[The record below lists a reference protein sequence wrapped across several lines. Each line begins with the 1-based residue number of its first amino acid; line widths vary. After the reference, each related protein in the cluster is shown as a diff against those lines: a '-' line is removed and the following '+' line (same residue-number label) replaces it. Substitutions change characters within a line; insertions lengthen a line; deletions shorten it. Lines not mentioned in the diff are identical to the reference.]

1 MVLETMPKF
10 VGATVTRSE
19 DPRFLTGK
27 GRYVDDIRI
36 PGTLHVAIV
45 RSPVAHARIRG
56 VDVSAAEALDGV
68 VAVITGATLRGLV
81 PPMTPD
87 LGMADYH
94 PAPQLALATDTVRF
108 VGEPVAAVVAASRYV
123 AEDAADLVEVDYE
136 ELPVVMNAD
145 AALADGS
152 PQLHE
157 DVPGNLV
164 HHMSLNSG
172 DMDAALS
179 EADEVIRHTFQSHR
193 HEAVPLEGRA
203 VLASYD
209 VATESLTVWTSS
221 QIPHLVRT
229 LLARLLEMPEHS
241 VHVVA
246 PDVGGGFGLKAML
259 AREEL
264 LIAAIARSLGRPVK
278 WIEDRRENLIAS
290 GQAREEKV
298 EVEVPVRR
306 DGTILGLR
314 ARILDDIGAYTVYP
328 FGGTLEGVIAV
339 LLLPGPYH
347 FSNFACELDILLTN
361 KCPMA
366 SYRGIW
372 GPITSWVGE
381 GLLDLIARRLQLDP
395 LEVRRRNLI
404 APGEFPFTSAT
415 GMPYENGTFVESLEK
430 AADMIGYREF
440 REKQRAALQQGRYI
454 GLGFCTYVEPTSTP
468 AIGMWG
474 AAPTSQEM
482 ARIMVEPSGDVVA
495 AVGVVSQG
503 QGHATAF
510 AQVVADELGVPFDC
524 VRVVSGDTATSA
536 FSMGTWG
543 SRSAIV
549 GSGALTLATRDIR
562 TKILA
567 IAAHMLE
574 ASPDDLEIRDAT
586 ISVKGSPD
594 HSVSLKDVAHTAYFG
609 QFSLPE
615 GVEPGLEVTRSYVP
629 PYVTFSNGTHACI
642 VEVDARM
649 GTVRILR
656 YCVVED
662 CGPMI
667 NPALVNGQIRGGTAQ
682 GIGGVLYEETI
693 YDESGQPLTSTFLD
707 YLLPTASEIP
717 QIEIEHLE
725 TPSATL
731 GGYKGMGES
740 GAIAAPAAVINAVAD
755 ALSPLGVEINRTP
768 LTPERILSCIE
779 RARRAGQHA
788 HV

>member
-1 MVLETMPKF
+1 
-10 VGATVTRSE
+10 
-19 DPRFLTGK
+19 
-27 GRYVDDIRI
+27 
-36 PGTLHVAIV
+36 
-45 RSPVAHARIRG
+45 
-56 VDVSAAEALDGV
+56 
-68 VAVITGATLRGLV
+68 
-81 PPMTPD
+81 
-87 LGMADYH
+87 
-94 PAPQLALATDTVRF
+94 
-108 VGEPVAAVVAASRYV
+108 
-123 AEDAADLVEVDYE
+123 
-136 ELPVVMNAD
+136 
-145 AALADGS
+145 
-152 PQLHE
+152 
-157 DVPGNLV
+157 
-164 HHMSLNSG
+164 
-172 DMDAALS
+172 
-179 EADEVIRHTFQSHR
+179 
-193 HEAVPLEGRA
+193 
-203 VLASYD
+203 
-209 VATESLTVWTSS
+209 
-221 QIPHLVRT
+221 
-229 LLARLLEMPEHS
+229 
-241 VHVVA
+241 
-246 PDVGGGFGLKAML
+246 
-259 AREEL
+259 
-264 LIAAIARSLGRPVK
+264 
-278 WIEDRRENLIAS
+278 
-290 GQAREEKV
+290 
-298 EVEVPVRR
+298 
-306 DGTILGLR
+306 
-314 ARILDDIGAYTVYP
+314 VYP

-725 TPSATL
+725 TPAATL

-755 ALSPLGVEINRTP
+755 ALSPLGVEIDRTP
-768 LTPERILSCIE
+768 LTPERILTCIE
-779 RARRAGQHA
+779 QARRAGQHA